1 MVGGVA
7 TICTCAQ
14 SQHHSGL
21 RLSHGVSLGLSRGVS
36 HRCLQR
42 PERPSR
48 RPSSIQH
55 GWPHLPL
62 KRNARMAKRGEGAR
76 GRVHIVSIRSCAS
89 LARIN
94 ACVQEKGRVA
104 AAQEQA
110 GVHSAALHAQ
120 VLSKLPIV
128 ALTKRV
134 GKGRWWRV
142 RRDKHGQ
149 ERRFARA
156 VQIAALGSVA
166 GPAAHHGH
174 KIPFM
179 ACVCCLCIK
188 FMSRGFVFFCRLDF
202 ECDKVFLLLFLSFFL
217 KENSKSLVLIPSSEL
232 TDARTNTTGVAQTVL
247 ALTTSL
253 RARVDQ
259 HHSC

>member
-1 MVGGVA
+1 VA

-166 GPAAHHGH
+166 GPAAHHGGQ

-179 ACVCCLCIK
+179 VCDVVGACRNHLAMSCLFVDWTSNVTFYGFFYHFFERK
-188 FMSRGFVFFCRLDF
+188 LKKSRADSIVFR
-202 ECDKVFLLLFLSFFL
+202 
-217 KENSKSLVLIPSSEL
+217 
-232 TDARTNTTGVAQTVL
+232 
-247 ALTTSL
+247 
-253 RARVDQ
+253 
-259 HHSC
+259 

>member
-1 MVGGVA
+1 VWESA
-7 TICTCAQ
+7 YRIDTIMCK
-14 SQHHSGL
+14 SGPSTL
-21 RLSHGVSLGLSRGVS
+21 VSKKKV
-36 HRCLQR
+36 
-42 PERPSR
+42 E
-48 RPSSIQH
+48 
-55 GWPHLPL
+55 
-62 KRNARMAKRGEGAR
+62 
-76 GRVHIVSIRSCAS
+76 
-89 LARIN
+89 
-94 ACVQEKGRVA
+94 VA
-104 AAQEQA
+104 AAQSRRSPQCR
-110 GVHSAALHAQ
+110 SARKSSLKTPNFGTHEA
-120 VLSKLPIV
+120 
-128 ALTKRV
+128 V

-142 RRDKHGQ
+142 RRDKHDQ